1 MKKLTYLLASAA
13 ILAACQ
19 SQPSGYKIT
28 GTIDEGASIKD
39 STLAILFKQEGRNM
53 VYMDT
58 VEVQNKQF
66 VFEGKADSTEILNI
80 GFFNK
85 GEERPYNGV
94 TFVLENGNINIKC
107 TAEGD
112 LISGTTHNDLLGDFM
127 HKNDSISA
135 PAKAA
140 YMALQDTTLSE
151 EDRNAKMA
159 EFMELRRKIGEETSN
174 LYKSFIQTNI
184 TNILGYTFFT
194 QAYSEFTT
202 EEQEAL
208 ISQLPANYANTEAIQ
223 NIKSM
228 IEAEKKTAVGQ
239 KFIDFSMKTPDGK
252 DLKLSD
258 IVAKNKVTLVDFW
271 ASWCGPCR
279 AEMPNV
285 VNDYKNFKSKGFGI
299 VGVSLDNDAEAWKK
313 AIKELGITWEQM
325 SDLKGWQCEGAKL
338 YNVHAIPAT
347 VLIGQDGT
355 ILAKNLR
362 GEDLTN
368 KLSELL
374 K

>member
-28 GTIDEGASIKD
+28 GTIDEGASIKEQYFWP
-39 STLAILFKQEGRNM
+39 SSSNKRGRNM

-140 YMALQDTTLSE
+140 YMLF
-151 EDRNAKMA
+151 R
-159 EFMELRRKIGEETSN
+159 
-174 LYKSFIQTNI
+174 
-184 TNILGYTFFT
+184 
-194 QAYSEFTT
+194 
-202 EEQEAL
+202 
-208 ISQLPANYANTEAIQ
+208 
-223 NIKSM
+223 
-228 IEAEKKTAVGQ
+228 
-239 KFIDFSMKTPDGK
+239 TP
-252 DLKLSD
+252 
-258 IVAKNKVTLVDFW
+258 
-271 ASWCGPCR
+271 
-279 AEMPNV
+279 
-285 VNDYKNFKSKGFGI
+285 
-299 VGVSLDNDAEAWKK
+299 
-313 AIKELGITWEQM
+313 
-325 SDLKGWQCEGAKL
+325 
-338 YNVHAIPAT
+338 H
-347 VLIGQDGT
+347 
-355 ILAKNLR
+355 
-362 GEDLTN
+362 
-368 KLSELL
+368 
-374 K
+374 